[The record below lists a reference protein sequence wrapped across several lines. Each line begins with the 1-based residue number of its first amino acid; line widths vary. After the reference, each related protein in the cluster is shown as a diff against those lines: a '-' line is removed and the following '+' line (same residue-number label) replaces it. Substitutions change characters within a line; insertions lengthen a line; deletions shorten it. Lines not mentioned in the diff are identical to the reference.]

1 MDDEGCQFEL
11 SLERSL
17 EDVRMLNARL
27 GDRGDGPPEDAPP
40 DRQPALVYSIPGSA
54 VSELWQE
61 ERGDRPEA
69 DESDPDHEQPD
80 LQSSIPRCRKRGD
93 ADAEQGREG
102 DAGEYDTP
110 RPRRQTAGRGS
121 RSGRRPALA
130 PFLFS
135 RLRPLAADDA
145 VEAQWTRS
153 SRCEIE
159 EDEAVQDGRLSTVR
173 DRPDTSRIVR
183 DEIDERHLPTRD
195 ERHPG
200 GVQTE
205 RDEGSPEEF
214 DDAGDTHSREQVHG
228 ILVEDSEQ
236 FLRAVKG
243 KREADDE
250 SGDRVD
256 ELREVAQWL
265 HSDLPSQTK
274 ANVRSATILDS
285 TARVGLGLRSEPL
298 RGLLRIRYGR
308 QYNMMRHICSR
319 MLAAAAAVAMVV
331 VPLGAQEAAEETG
344 SWLHVQVEGEGN
356 ETGQMAL
363 NLPLRAVGAF
373 VAMAPEEIVSS
384 DGRLTVGEEH
394 GVSVSEIRTM
404 WQELMAAG
412 DSEFAAVQ
420 RDDRTVRV
428 ARADDQIEINVTSG
442 DANIRIDLPVVVI
455 DALLSGDGETLNLV
469 AAIDQLGDLRGDIVR
484 VTEETRQIRIWVDES
499 AEQ

>member
-1 MDDEGCQFEL
+1 
-11 SLERSL
+11 
-17 EDVRMLNARL
+17 
-27 GDRGDGPPEDAPP
+27 
-40 DRQPALVYSIPGSA
+40 
-54 VSELWQE
+54 
-61 ERGDRPEA
+61 
-69 DESDPDHEQPD
+69 
-80 LQSSIPRCRKRGD
+80 
-93 ADAEQGREG
+93 
-102 DAGEYDTP
+102 
-110 RPRRQTAGRGS
+110 
-121 RSGRRPALA
+121 
-130 PFLFS
+130 
-135 RLRPLAADDA
+135 
-145 VEAQWTRS
+145 
-153 SRCEIE
+153 
-159 EDEAVQDGRLSTVR
+159 
-173 DRPDTSRIVR
+173 
-183 DEIDERHLPTRD
+183 
-195 ERHPG
+195 
-200 GVQTE
+200 
-205 RDEGSPEEF
+205 
-214 DDAGDTHSREQVHG
+214 
-228 ILVEDSEQ
+228 
-236 FLRAVKG
+236 
-243 KREADDE
+243 
-250 SGDRVD
+250 
-256 ELREVAQWL
+256 
-265 HSDLPSQTK
+265 
-274 ANVRSATILDS
+274 
-285 TARVGLGLRSEPL
+285 
-298 RGLLRIRYGR
+298 
-308 QYNMMRHICSR
+308 MMRHICSR